1 MDIKL
6 RTTAVIRSAC
16 GHVVALESISYPKMV
31 DQITVAPWG
40 LTYPNSNVGRCCI
53 SALIELKLLN
63 SSFEKIPKNQ
73 KLRNRSYSEK
83 FVERELYLINS
94 TSTLKRCGSFIE
106 F

>member
-1 MDIKL
+1 MNL
-6 RTTAVIRSAC
+6 
-16 GHVVALESISYPKMV
+16 
-31 DQITVAPWG
+31 
-40 LTYPNSNVGRCCI
+40 
-53 SALIELKLLN
+53 
-63 SSFEKIPKNQ
+63 SFEKIPFEVTENQ